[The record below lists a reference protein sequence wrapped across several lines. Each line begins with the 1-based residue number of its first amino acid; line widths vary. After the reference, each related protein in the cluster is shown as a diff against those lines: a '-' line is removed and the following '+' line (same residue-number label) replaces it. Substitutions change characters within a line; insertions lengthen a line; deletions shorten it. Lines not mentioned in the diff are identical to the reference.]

1 MTSMDEQPEP
11 PVGNQSSADDSR
23 PSPAAQASRSGAR
36 FWLRIALPL
45 MVLIV
50 VVVATVYVVA
60 GGQLAPKLPRPAF
73 RPRLG
78 QPPAPGPGATPASH
92 SPSATRKASGHAGG
106 VQASGIPAGGLTG
119 SAALTKL
126 GSTALPLPK
135 KLQAAVAAWDAG
147 HGGRALA
154 VLSSQFGIVLQAAG
168 VKQYVPMKIACVRL
182 AAASAASAACL
193 ADSGCR
199 HAAALREGA
208 RRLRARARRTARPRY
223 PCGPPET
230 RLPRPACERRCST
243 GHCRW
248 SPPASHRSP
257 PGRRRGSRPSSS
269 TEQPMVPAVA
279 WPSVSGG
286 PGRIPSAR
294 PGDMPGRWP
303 AALGKRYRC
312 APWQGMT
319 TICASPTSSLT
330 RQTTSPCAGSA
341 LSTCMWSRNL
351 TSRRSPT
358 RTWRP
363 RNRCATC

>member
-60 GGQLAPKLPRPAF
+60 GGSSHPATPTSLPAAPGTA
-73 RPRLG
+73 
-78 QPPAPGPGATPASH
+78 ASSGPGATPASH

-182 AAASAASAACL
+182 AAASAASAAGPPIPDAAMQRLYAKAL
-193 ADSGCR
+193 ADFATG
-199 HAAALREGA
+199 AADCKAAVSVRATGDETTQTRVNTALLHRSLSLVAAGSTD
-208 RRLRARARRTARPRY
+208 LYRATARI
-223 PCGPPET
+223 E
-230 RLPRPACERRCST
+230 
-243 GHCRW
+243 
-248 SPPASHRSP
+248 
-257 PGRRRGSRPSSS
+257 
-269 TEQPMVPAVA
+269 
-279 WPSVSGG
+279 
-286 PGRIPSAR
+286 
-294 PGDMPGRWP
+294 
-303 AALGKRYRC
+303 ALK
-312 APWQGMT
+312 QH
-319 TICASPTSSLT
+319 
-330 RQTTSPCAGSA
+330 
-341 LSTCMWSRNL
+341 
-351 TSRRSPT
+351 
-358 RTWRP
+358 
-363 RNRCATC
+363 